1 MEVYVPVVNDF
12 WPLIDVTKNSILDVE
27 RDLSLSVIIHIIIA
41 TSVTEV
47 FMFLDKVT
55 RTVGSIRAYSR
66 GKKTMAK

>member
-27 RDLSLSVIIHIIIA
+27 RDLGLSVIIHIIIA

-55 RTVGSIRAYSR
+55 RTVGSIRAY
-66 GKKTMAK
+66 

>member
-1 MEVYVPVVNDF
+1 MEVYVTVVNDF

-27 RDLSLSVIIHIIIA
+27 RDLGLSVIIHIIIA

-55 RTVGSIRAYSR
+55 RTVGSIRAY
-66 GKKTMAK
+66 